1 MAVSIGTPGDDVLR
15 GTDGDDWLYGFA
27 GADTLDGGAGW
38 DRASYFASDAE
49 VWDWDAV
56 GYGLG
61 LARLRRDGFV
71 SLDANPVREGVLV
84 TQPLLS
90 WGNALVVNAACR
102 GHGYLRAELLDEAGA
117 VIPSYAA
124 DDCEPFH
131 GDAVEHVLRWNGRA
145 ELRGPAGPG
154 AGEVPRFR
162 RVRFLLREA
171 ELYSF
176 RLSGGAR

>member
-1 MAVSIGTPGDDVLR
+1 MP
-15 GTDGDDWLYGFA
+15 
-27 GADTLDGGAGW
+27 
-38 DRASYFASDAE
+38 E